1 MTTARKRRQIG
12 RVLVALDASPSSLA
26 AARAAVRLAALL
38 EVELCGLFVED
49 RELLH
54 LSRSPMARQIDLL
67 TASIERVESAE
78 VERQFRVQA
87 LRARQALA
95 RIAEEAGLAWSFRVA
110 RGSVAQ
116 EVRAAAGESDVV
128 SLGRVG
134 WSLRHRRLL
143 GRTARALLAER
154 RRFTMLIERLGEAR
168 PLVAVV
174 HDGSEAAADA
184 LDLAERL
191 TRGGVDRLVVIL
203 VGREPARL
211 RPGLAERLPAAP
223 ERTIEVALDGGA
235 DARLCRI
242 LRGMGAGLL
251 IVPLSE
257 TLGET
262 QIQSLLD
269 EVDCPVLAVS

>member
-95 RIAEEAGLAWSFRVA
+95 QIAEEAGLTWSFRVA

-154 RRFTMLIERLGEAR
+154 RRFTMLIERLGDAR

-174 HDGSEAAADA
+174 HDGSEAAADG

-211 RPGLAERLPAAP
+211 RRALAQRLPAAP
-223 ERTIEVALDGGA
+223 ERTIEVALDGSA
-235 DARLCRI
+235 DARLCQI

-257 TLGET
+257 TLGES